1 LSGRAEETIR
11 NDIRYRG
18 PSPRIAHRRR
28 PCRNDRLA
36 HAAAPSRIPGENKPA
51 AGQLPLAGRAGFGF
65 LARRDVAL
73 DPDSEIATDTF
84 TMVNDMHPLRPASSP
99 LQRLQAKATLKPVNF
114 IHLAPQAKEVFLIG
128 DFNDWNP
135 ASHPMKKS
143 YDGSFA
149 LSVTLGHGGHHY
161 QFLVDGKRVNDPR
174 AQGLAR
180 NESGEK
186 VSLILV
192 S

>member
-1 LSGRAEETIR
+1 MPT
-11 NDIRYRG
+11 
-18 PSPRIAHRRR
+18 
-28 PCRNDRLA
+28 
-36 HAAAPSRIPGENKPA
+36 PSRTSGENKPA

-73 DPDSEIATDTF
+73 DPDSDIATDTF

-99 LQRLQAKATLKPVNF
+99 LQRLQAKATLKPINF
-114 IHLAPQAKEVFLIG
+114 IHLAPQAKEVFLVG

-135 ASHPMKKS
+135 SSHPMKKGH
-143 YDGSFA
+143 DGAFG

-186 VSLILV
+186 VSLLLV